1 MFALVVFVV
10 IFFCYYFCSII
21 YNFIHIFVFNTLYTF
36 ISIIIQLS
44 LRTIYSYVRIL
55 HESSFEISK
64 KLNQEKNYS
73 DDDDIKNRE
82 YCKNEITNFGK
93 NGRIKTL
100 GDSVCNRNN
109 KNNENNIKKSRNE
122 VEKVEFVFDNIYSLS
137 TLFSALK
144 IILKKHTSLLV
155 RKLER

>member
-93 NGRIKTL
+93 NGRIKTFS
-100 GDSVCNRNN
+100 DSVCNRNN
-109 KNNENNIKKSRNE
+109 KNNKNKIKKSRNE